1 MEMMR
6 NYRLGLNVLAL
17 AAAGGLL
24 AGCIGGPTYGTDK
37 TQTEQLVDDLGNAI
51 SLPTNKAAGIEYE
64 PRPGIVRPPKGAVAT
79 LPPPQESVASAE
91 NPRWPE
97 SPEEVRKRLV
107 AEVDESNVGK
117 SVKTGQSPRMINGGR
132 PVDSNEQVE
141 EFRRAL
147 AIQEGKY
154 TGRRYLSDP
163 PPEFRQPAPTA
174 PVGDLGTPEK
184 QKERERLA
192 AAKKNKSGGWWP
204 W

>member
-1 MEMMR
+1 M
-6 NYRLGLNVLAL
+6 
-17 AAAGGLL
+17 
-24 AGCIGGPTYGTDK
+24 
-37 TQTEQLVDDLGNAI
+37 
-51 SLPTNKAAGIEYE
+51 
-64 PRPGIVRPPKGAVAT
+64 T

-117 SVKTGQSPRMINGGR
+117 SVETGESPRLMDGGR
-132 PVDSNEQVE
+132 PVDSNAQVA

-147 AIQEGKY
+147 TIQQGTY
-154 TGRRYLSDP
+154 TGRRFLSDP
-163 PPEFRQPAPTA
+163 PSEYRQPAASA
-174 PVGDLGTPEK
+174 PVGELGTPEK

-192 AAKKNKSGGWWP
+192 AAKKKDSGGWWP